1 MSIDHPPSNPTTPT
15 LPPLQ
20 PGYDVVVVGA
30 GIAGLTAAAYAG
42 RAGLRVLVVD
52 GHAPGGRARTSSVDA
67 AGGRGRFSLNQGAHA
82 LYLAGELR
90 AVLDD
95 LGVRFHGG
103 APGGLELWK
112 DDARHVFPSGPTTL
126 LRTTA
131 LGRRGKAAMVK
142 LLARLPSMKP
152 AALEGR
158 TVDDWLAATGLPAD
172 ADALTRCLVRTATY
186 AHAPD
191 VIDAGAVVKQLQ
203 RALKGV
209 TYLDDGWQS
218 IVDGLRAAATAA
230 GATIVDHAAARTV
243 RRHGDGWEV
252 ELAGDRSV
260 RTVTAILAAGGPAA
274 AGRLLTVEPGRFG
287 PTGPAVRVAG
297 LDIGL
302 DHAAP
307 SGGLFSA
314 DEPLYLSRHMP
325 PARLGPEGTDLLSA
339 VRYLAPGEQPGAADL
354 RAELWRHAGRLG
366 IHDGGPGVIMSRY
379 LHDLVVAHGM
389 PLASEGGLRGRP
401 PVAVAGHPGVLL
413 AGDWV
418 GPVGLLADAS
428 AASGRAAALLAASM
442 TGAPVAERVPA

>member
-1 MSIDHPPSNPTTPT
+1 MSIDRPPSNPTTPT

-42 RAGLRVLVVD
+42 RAGLRALVVD
-52 GHAPGGRARTSSVDA
+52 GHAPGGRARTNSVDA

-95 LGVRFHGG
+95 LGVRFRGG

-131 LGRRGKAAMVK
+131 LGRRGKAAMLK

-158 TVDDWLAATGLPAD
+158 TVDDWLAAIGLPAD

-230 GATIVDHAAARTV
+230 GATVVDHVCGENGPPPWRRLGGGARGRPVGADRDGDPRRRWSRRRRPAALHRARTV
-243 RRHGDGWEV
+243 RPDGAGGAGGGPRHRPRTTRPR
-252 ELAGDRSV
+252 AGACSPPTSRCTSAATCRLPGSV
-260 RTVTAILAAGGPAA
+260 RRGP
-274 AGRLLTVEPGRFG
+274 
-287 PTGPAVRVAG
+287 
-297 LDIGL
+297 IC
-302 DHAAP
+302 
-307 SGGLFSA
+307 
-314 DEPLYLSRHMP
+314 
-325 PARLGPEGTDLLSA
+325 
-339 VRYLAPGEQPGAADL
+339 
-354 RAELWRHAGRLG
+354 
-366 IHDGGPGVIMSRY
+366 
-379 LHDLVVAHGM
+379 
-389 PLASEGGLRGRP
+389 
-401 PVAVAGHPGVLL
+401 
-413 AGDWV
+413 
-418 GPVGLLADAS
+418 
-428 AASGRAAALLAASM
+428 
-442 TGAPVAERVPA
+442 